1 MNSTTTEHLIMV
13 RLRRYM
19 YWLLV
24 VLLLL
29 PSGCGWMYFRKAGEP
44 PSPPLRYTLA
54 DWPFEEYWT
63 GVVFNGAKI
72 GFTHLS
78 LSPAETAAAHYEIRS
93 EAALRFRFLMF
104 DKKITLK
111 SYDLVAA
118 DLSLRSFAYDY
129 DLDGNILKLTG
140 RFSAG
145 NLEVEVS
152 SRGQTTETSI
162 PVNGKLYPTSIIAMY
177 PVLHGLELGR
187 HYSYQVYD
195 GETQSIAMVTQE
207 ILAYEESDL
216 FPGKAFKI
224 KTGLHGQ
231 KVTTWIG
238 LEGKPQLEIG
248 HGGVI
253 ISGLESEVVAK
264 RYLAQASINKEE
276 TLLDFSLIKIE
287 AVIQEPQRV
296 SFLEVVLS
304 GIHPDLRVP
313 NDELQQCQRRG
324 EKVICRI
331 STPELSVAGPGHNEN
346 PYESLRYLQSTQTVP
361 SQDEL
366 IRKTAKHITAAS
378 GTPLEKIKVL
388 IDWMQNNIEQE
399 PVDVFT
405 ALDVLSR
412 KKAECQGHTYLYA
425 AFARSLGIPTR
436 VVNGIVYSQHYSGFL
451 YHAWAESLIGDHWIT
466 VDPTLVQ
473 LPADATHIKFVEGE
487 SFLDL
492 MPMVDLVGR
501 LQVQIIAVDSP

>member
-1 MNSTTTEHLIMV
+1 MSSTSSEHWRKV
-13 RLRRYM
+13 RSRRYV

-24 VLLLL
+24 VLVVL

-44 PSPPLRYTLA
+44 PSPPLSYTLA

-63 GVVFNGAKI
+63 GIVFNGAKI
-72 GFTHLS
+72 GFTYLS
-78 LSPAETAAAHYEIRS
+78 LSPAENTPDHYEIRS

-104 DKKITLK
+104 DKKVTLK

-118 DLSLRSFAYDY
+118 DLSLRSFSYDY

-162 PVNGKLYPTSIIAMY
+162 PVEGKLYPTSIIAMY

-187 HYSYQVYD
+187 HYSFQVYD
-195 GETQSIAMVTQE
+195 GETQSIATVTQE

-216 FPGKAFKI
+216 FSGKAFKI

-253 ISGLESEVVAK
+253 ISGLESEIVAK

-276 TLLDFSLIKIE
+276 TLLDFSLIKSE
-287 AVIQEPQRV
+287 QVIQEPERV
-296 SFLEVVLS
+296 RFMEVVLR
-304 GIHPDLRVP
+304 GIHQDLRVP
-313 NDELQQCQRRG
+313 NDELQQCQR
-324 EKVICRI
+324 EAEQVICRI
-331 STPELSVAGPGHNEN
+331 STPELSDAGLGRNEN
-346 PYESLRYLQSTQTVP
+346 PHESLRYLQSTQTVP
-361 SQDEL
+361 SQNEL
-366 IRKTAKHITAAS
+366 IRKTAENITADAVS
-378 GTPLEKIKVL
+378 PLEKIQVL
-388 IDWMQNNIEQE
+388 IDWLQSNIEQE

-412 KKAECQGHTYLYA
+412 RKAECQGHTYLYA

-436 VVNGIVYSQHYSGFL
+436 VVNGIVYSQHYEGFL
-451 YHAWAESLIGDHWIT
+451 YHSWAESLIDDHWIAL
-466 VDPTLVQ
+466 DPTLAQ

-492 MPMVDLVGR
+492 MPLVDLVGR
-501 LQVQIIAVDSP
+501 LQVQIIDVDSL